1 MKLLVKLTFYYLVIT
16 LVIFGLG
23 GVMTFNIIRQTVVLE
38 LDRYLRHELRK
49 VYAAI
54 EQDVPIN
61 ALNRSNLQILQ
72 LQEDNPIETGIT
84 MTDTVVYHIYLK
96 RNEPNRKATVIKEI
110 KGNYYHITIFDQI
123 VEDDDIYDSLVVG
136 LSRMY
141 ILLTI
146 VVILSGLILSKK
158 LLDPFEA
165 TLRKI
170 KTFHIQDHQ
179 PLEFPK
185 THTKEFRNLNNF
197 ITLMTTKARHDYL
210 NLKEFTE
217 NAAHEM
223 QTPLAIAKGK
233 LELLLE
239 SSQLDEEQI
248 HMVNS
253 AYMAINKLSRMGNSL
268 ALLTKIEN
276 MEFANL
282 REINFSEMLE
292 EKLFDFRELI
302 EMREIRLKTEIEP
315 EVKTVMD
322 PMLLDI
328 LLTNLLQNAIRHN
341 IENGII
347 DIHLNNKGLT
357 IKNTGHP
364 PVLPP
369 EQMFE
374 RFKKNK
380 QSGESN
386 GLGLSIVKKICEVN
400 QFVIRYDY
408 HSDWHEVSLGIRG

>member
-1 MKLLVKLTFYYLVIT
+1 MKLLIKLTFYYLMIT

-23 GVMTFNIIRQTVVLE
+23 GIMTFNIIRQTVILE

-49 VYAAI
+49 VYSAI
-54 EQDVPIN
+54 EQDVPIS
-61 ALNRSNLQILQ
+61 ALNRSNLHIVQ
-72 LQEDNPIETGIT
+72 LQEENPIETGIT
-84 MTDTVVYHIYLK
+84 ITDTVAYHIYLK
-96 RNEPNRKATVIKEI
+96 RNEPNRKASVVKEI
-110 KGNYYHITIFDQI
+110 KGNYYSIKIYDQI
-123 VEDDDIYDSLVVG
+123 VEDDDIYDSLVLG

-146 VVILSGLILSKK
+146 VVIIAGLFLSKK
-158 LLDPFEA
+158 LLAPFEN
-165 TLRKI
+165 TLRTI
-170 KTFHIQDHQ
+170 KGFRLHDHQ

-185 THTKEFRNLNNF
+185 TRTKEFSNLNNF

-239 SSQLDEEQI
+239 SSQLNEEQI

-282 REINFSEMLE
+282 REIDFSDMLK
-292 EKLFDFRELI
+292 EKLFDFQELA
-302 EMREIRLKTEIEP
+302 EMREIRMKTEIEP
-315 EVKTVMD
+315 GVKVVMD

-347 DIHLNNKGLT
+347 DIHLDHKQLS
-357 IKNTGHP
+357 IKNTGLP
-364 PVLPP
+364 PGLPP
-369 EQMFE
+369 ELMFE

-400 QFVIRYDY
+400 NFAIHYDY
-408 HSDWHEVSLGIRG
+408 HSDWHEVGVVIGG

>member
-1 MKLLVKLTFYYLVIT
+1 MKLLLKLTFYYLLISLFV
-16 LVIFGLG
+16 FGIG
-23 GVMTFNIIRQTVVLE
+23 GIMTFNIIRQTVVLE

-49 VYAAI
+49 VYSAI
-54 EQDVPIN
+54 EQGVPVS
-61 ALNRSNLQILQ
+61 ALNRSNLHIVQ
-72 LQEDNPIETGIT
+72 LHEENSIETGIEI
-84 MTDTVVYHIYLK
+84 TDTVAYHIYLK
-96 RNEPNRKATVIKEI
+96 RNEPNRKAAVIKEI
-110 KGNYYHITIFDQI
+110 NGSYYNITIYDQI
-123 VEDDDIYDSLVVG
+123 VEDDDIYDSIVIG

-141 ILLTI
+141 VLLTI
-146 VVILSGLILSKK
+146 VVIISGLFLSKK
-158 LLDPFEA
+158 LLAPFENTIRA
-165 TLRKI
+165 LKGFRL
-170 KTFHIQDHQ
+170 QDHQ

-185 THTKEFRNLNNF
+185 TTTREFSNLNNF

-239 SSQLDEEQI
+239 SGQLTEEQM

-253 AYMAINKLSRMGNSL
+253 AYMAISKLSRMGSSL

-276 MEFANL
+276 MEFANA

-292 EKLFDFRELI
+292 EKLFDFRELV

-315 EVKTVMD
+315 GVKIVID
-322 PMLLDI
+322 PMLMDI
-328 LLTNLLQNAIRHN
+328 LITNLLQNAIRHN

-357 IKNTGHP
+357 IKNTGLP
-364 PVLPP
+364 PSLPP
-369 EQMFE
+369 EMMFE

-386 GLGLSIVKKICEVN
+386 GLGLSIAKKICDVN
-400 QFVIRYDY
+400 NFDIHYDY
-408 HSDWHEVSLGIRG
+408 HSDWHEVGLKITS